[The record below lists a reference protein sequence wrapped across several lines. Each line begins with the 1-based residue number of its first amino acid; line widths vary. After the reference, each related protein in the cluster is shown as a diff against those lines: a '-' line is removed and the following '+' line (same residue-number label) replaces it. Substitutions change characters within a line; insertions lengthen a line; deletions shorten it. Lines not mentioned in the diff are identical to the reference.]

1 MDYSKITK
9 RLLRW
14 RYSIQAKLTLT
25 LVIVTFFTATVTAV
39 STAYNAFYA
48 AYQLQD
54 DLLIQTARFT
64 SLRTGFSEQ
73 MPLPLNDDDNQI
85 YVQTI
90 FTPPNDKYFIPFLY
104 QMREGF
110 HTVKI
115 HKKEFRVFVRQLRTQ
130 NRMQKIA
137 VMQETEFRTKKAID
151 ATWQTILP
159 FLIFMPIVILLSILV
174 INFTFIP
181 LRKLSVAI
189 QQRQKN
195 DLSIIPLAKTPY
207 EVHSFITAINH
218 LLKQVDKSVKE
229 QQQFIANAA
238 HELRSPMTVLS
249 LQAERLA
256 THAVP
261 AETKQQIEQ
270 LIQAIQRNRHLLDQ
284 LLSFARSQ
292 AHQAQQQDIKPI
304 SVKTTFKQVIE
315 TLLPLAEQKQI
326 DIGVISEQDVE
337 ICIGETDLFTIIKI
351 LLENAIVYAPQ
362 ESLVDLSVEQLQD
375 DKVKLIVEDNG
386 NGIAEEERE
395 KVLKPFYRI
404 LGTQQQGTGLGL
416 AIVSTLVQYYGG
428 TIKLKAAQQYT
439 HGLRVEIILP
449 IHQKRLNS

>member
-1 MDYSKITK
+1 
-9 RLLRW
+9 
-14 RYSIQAKLTLT
+14 
-25 LVIVTFFTATVTAV
+25 
-39 STAYNAFYA
+39 
-48 AYQLQD
+48 
-54 DLLIQTARFT
+54 
-64 SLRTGFSEQ
+64 
-73 MPLPLNDDDNQI
+73 
-85 YVQTI
+85 
-90 FTPPNDKYFIPFLY
+90 
-104 QMREGF
+104 
-110 HTVKI
+110 
-115 HKKEFRVFVRQLRTQ
+115 
-130 NRMQKIA
+130 
-137 VMQETEFRTKKAID
+137 
-151 ATWQTILP
+151 
-159 FLIFMPIVILLSILV
+159 MPIVILLSILV

-207 EVHSFITAINH
+207 EVHNFITAINH

-238 HELRSPMTVLS
+238 HELRSPMTVLL

-449 IHQKRLNS
+449 IHQKLLNS